1 MTLQIRISI
10 SSINTSELNNLEKI
24 EKEYQ
29 HHRPIWWYTYSCFL
43 YSMLNRALRTME
55 LDLIIMMGFFV
66 RDLLNHIATLHAE
79 QYGREHQLD
88 CFTVY
93 RGQGLSQTDFNQMKE
108 TQGGLISFNN
118 FLSTSLDRAVS
129 FAFAESNQYNSEL
142 IGVLFE
148 ININPSISS
157 FSFANVR
164 NVGYYPEEEEILFSM
179 HSVFRIGKMKQ
190 IEDNDRLWQVNLTLT
205 NDSDPQLQALTKN
218 IQEET
223 EAPTGWH
230 RLGKLMLRLGELKR
244 VQELYEILLK
254 QATSDDEKGGIYI
267 MLGEVKFLQGQYAET
282 LTYHEKS
289 IEIRR
294 KFLPVNHPDFATN
307 YNSIG
312 LVYKKMGEYWKALLY
327 YTKALEIRKKTLPA
341 NHIHLAI
348 SYNNN
353 GSVYNNMGEY
363 AKALSSCE
371 KSFEIY
377 QKILPANHP
386 DFATCYANIGVLYNK
401 MGEYSNALLH
411 FEKAFEIQQKILPAN
426 HADLGISYNNIG
438 AIYDNMGE
446 YSKALSS
453 YEKALAIRQKV
464 LVANH
469 PDLATSYNNIGVV
482 YYKMDEYSKALSY
495 YEKALKIRQE
505 ILPANHPDFAQS
517 YNNIGLTYNK
527 IGEYS
532 KALSYYEKALEIQQI
547 ILPANHPRFAY
558 HCRDIGV
565 VFYKMG
571 EYSKALSYL
580 ERALN
585 IFQCSLPSNH
595 PHLKTVRK
603 TIKSVKKKL

>member
-1 MTLQIRISI
+1 
-10 SSINTSELNNLEKI
+10 
-24 EKEYQ
+24 
-29 HHRPIWWYTYSCFL
+29 
-43 YSMLNRALRTME
+43 MLNRALRTME
-55 LDLIIMMGFFV
+55 LDIIIMMGFFV

-108 TQGGLISFNN
+108 TQGCLISFNN

-129 FAFAESNQYNSEL
+129 FAFAESNQYNSDL

-148 ININPSISS
+148 INIDPSISS

-164 NVGYYPEEEEILFSM
+164 NVGYYSEEEEILFSM
-179 HSVFRIGKMKQ
+179 HSVFRIGQMKQ

-223 EAPTGWH
+223 EAPTGCH
-230 RLGKLMLRLGELKR
+230 RLDKLMLRLGELKR

-254 QATSDDEKGGIYI
+254 QATRDDEKGGIYVT
-267 MLGEVKFLQGQYAET
+267 LGEVKFLQGQYAET

-307 YNSIG
+307 YNNIG
-312 LVYKKMGEYWKALLY
+312 LVYEKMGEYWKALLY
-327 YTKALEIRKKTLPA
+327 CTKALEIRKKTLPA
-341 NHIHLAI
+341 NH
-348 SYNNN
+348 
-353 GSVYNNMGEY
+353 
-363 AKALSSCE
+363 
-371 KSFEIY
+371 
-377 QKILPANHP
+377 P
-386 DFATCYANIGVLYNK
+386 DFT
-401 MGEYSNALLH
+401 
-411 FEKAFEIQQKILPAN
+411 
-426 HADLGISYNNIG
+426 
-438 AIYDNMGE
+438 
-446 YSKALSS
+446 
-453 YEKALAIRQKV
+453 
-464 LVANH
+464 
-469 PDLATSYNNIGVV
+469 
-482 YYKMDEYSKALSY
+482 
-495 YEKALKIRQE
+495 
-505 ILPANHPDFAQS
+505 QS

-532 KALSYYEKALEIQQI
+532 KALSYCEKAFEIHQNILPANHPDLATFYSNIGLLYDERGEYSTALSYYQKALEIQQI
-547 ILPANHPRFAY
+547 ILPANHPHFAY
-558 HCRDIGV
+558 SCRDIGV

-580 ERALN
+580 ERALD

-603 TIKSVKKKL
+603 TINGVKKKL